1 MPFAFRLIPAA
12 AAACLLASC
21 GGGGGRPPGDGDGP
35 TSRSAGVAVDGYL
48 RSASV
53 LCDTDGDGA
62 TGTTERAVGTD
73 GTGRFVFEPACESAL
88 VLRGGTNVDTG
99 LPFVG
104 VLRAPAGATVVSPL
118 TTLIAAGL
126 SAERLASVLG
136 LPAGTDVTTTDPAA
150 QVDGAYTELALLR
163 RTLAVQQVLQ
173 KSAELFSA
181 LTGKGSATSVQAFYA
196 KAVEALVAALEDGPA
211 LFRNGTVDADVV
223 ARIVAAA
230 AADVA
235 AETPFTAT
243 VNTAALAE
251 VVAGA
256 LAAQARTLLTAS
268 GAELVDATRT
278 AQSSTLITNF
288 VLANLAALAGPPDDD
303 TAALADQL
311 QALADPYLALAGD
324 QIRLVDGPT
333 VRSYALGSF
342 ATEGGFE
349 VPWPLPEP
357 MTLRVTL
364 ADPGDYTPEAGRAVS
379 AAVAITSDDN
389 QATILA
395 YIDGVSIERVG
406 TALRLTVGAGSSAK
420 VYGVAADGRR
430 RAVIDFGSNTAAS
443 VGTLPVDG
451 TTATSVP
458 VGNIVNFAIGRL
470 SNSFSGIYALRGT
483 YNVKV
488 VVTGLPVRRADGRL
502 LPATSITVP
511 TSLDRQGQ
519 VATSTTVSGRGLAG
533 RITLVD

>member
-1 MPFAFRLIPAA
+1 LTHFTLRLIPAA

-21 GGGGGRPPGDGDGP
+21 GGGGGSAPGDGGGS
-35 TSRSAGVAVDGYL
+35 TTRSTGVGVDGYL

-53 LCDTDGDGA
+53 LCDADGDGA
-62 TGTTERAVGTD
+62 AGTTERAVGTN
-73 GTGRFVFEPACESAL
+73 GAGRFVFEPACESAL

-99 LPFVG
+99 LPFIG

-118 TTLIAAGL
+118 TTLIVAGL
-126 SAERLASVLG
+126 SAERLATVLG
-136 LPAGTDVTTTDPAA
+136 LPAGTDVLSTDPAA

-181 LTGKGSATSVQAFYA
+181 LTGKVSAASVQSFYA
-196 KAVEALVAALEDGPA
+196 TTVAALVAELASGTP
-211 LFRNGTVDADVV
+211 LFNGGTVDEDVV

-230 AADVA
+230 AAAVA

-243 VNTAALAE
+243 INNEALAE

-256 LAAQARTLLTAS
+256 LAAQSRTLLTAS

-278 AQSSTLITNF
+278 AQSSTLITTF
-288 VLANLAALAGPPDDD
+288 VLANIGALDGPPDAE
-303 TAALADQL
+303 TAALAAAL

-324 QIRLVDGPT
+324 QIQLVDGPT
-333 VRSYALGSF
+333 VRNYALGNF
-342 ATEGGFE
+342 GTGTGFS

-364 ADPGDYTPEAGRAVS
+364 ADPGDYTPEAGRTVS

-395 YIDGVSIERVG
+395 YIDGVAIERVG
-406 TALRLTVGAGSSAK
+406 TALRLTVGAASAAK
-420 VYGVAADGRR
+420 VYGVAADGKR
-430 RAVIDFGSNTAAS
+430 RAVVDFGSNTAAKI
-443 VGTLPVDG
+443 GALRVDG

-458 VGNIVNFAIGRL
+458 VGNIVNFAINRL
-470 SNSFSGIYALRGT
+470 SNSF
-483 YNVKV
+483 
-488 VVTGLPVRRADGRL
+488 
-502 LPATSITVP
+502 
-511 TSLDRQGQ
+511 
-519 VATSTTVSGRGLAG
+519 
-533 RITLVD
+533 TL